1 MSTNFGDFKQS
12 HLAVVNALAKE
23 IWSVL
28 DRYEDSI
35 PVASVLGILEAIKY
49 EVITTALDGAEASGD
64 GLDVYDQLMEE
75 MNR

>member
-1 MSTNFGDFKQS
+1 MAHNFGDFKES

-49 EVITTALDGAEASGD
+49 EVITTAIEASERG
-64 GLDVYDQLMEE
+64 EE
-75 MNR
+75 DFDD